1 MRLNSEGAAVAEPS
15 SKGRAT
21 VLACP
26 KCATV
31 LFENGDGGAP
41 QLLCAHGHG
50 YAPEELIPGIAED
63 LQGLL
68 PELVEALAD

>member
-1 MRLNSEGAAVAEPS
+1 MAEPS
-15 SKGRAT
+15 SRGRAT

-31 LFENGDGGAP
+31 LYENEDSAAL
-41 QLLCAHGHG
+41 QLHCVYGHC

-63 LQGLL
+63 LQGVL
-68 PELVEALAD
+68 PELVDVLAE

>member
-1 MRLNSEGAAVAEPS
+1 MAEPS

-31 LFENGDGGAP
+31 LYENEDAGAP
-41 QLLCAHGHG
+41 QLLCARGHG
-50 YAPEELIPGIAED
+50 YAPEELFPGIAED
-63 LQGLL
+63 LQSVL
-68 PELVEALAD
+68 PELVDALTEWV

>member
-1 MRLNSEGAAVAEPS
+1 MAEPS

-21 VLACP
+21 LLACP

-31 LFENGDGGAP
+31 LYEHDDAGAP
-41 QLLCAHGHG
+41 QLLCAYGHG

-63 LQGLL
+63 LQGVL
-68 PELVEALAD
+68 PELVDALAE